1 MPKKLTLPLK
11 QKKLTNIPQEE
22 EVQGQ
27 LPQTLLQKPK
37 PKPQP
42 MSFLLPDEVGFEHQF
57 SPIENIKQSNMY
69 KQLFP
74 KEPITKRTSGGSG
87 VVEIYM
93 TQQDQK
99 QDQNNFVVVKRFQT
113 PGEYKKQK
121 QKFTR
126 CNKQSSKIYFPQFI
140 TEYQNQA
147 DLYEALPMR
156 NRFGKAKTLD
166 ELLKK
171 KSTLDPT
178 QLQTLANNL
187 IQAVTTINAD
197 GIFHGDI
204 KPENIIV
211 SPTLEVQF
219 IDVGSMGFQNK
230 DNLSQQYQW
239 RGTESPLYCPDWFV
253 TMRSRNKFSFSEMV
267 KLDQFAMA
275 KIVSNMFH
283 MFRSKQQTDIGKTIK
298 KWLKQG
304 EAMDKKENQKPQ
316 KKEKKE
322 QSTTQPLYQ
331 RVAHAA

>member
-22 EVQGQ
+22 EVKGQ
-27 LPQTLLQKPK
+27 LPQKLLQKPK
-37 PKPQP
+37 PKQKSQP
-42 MSFLLPDEVGFEHQF
+42 MSFLLPDDVGFEHQF
-57 SPIENIKQSNMY
+57 SSIENIKQSNMY
-69 KQLFP
+69 NQLFP

-93 TQQDQK
+93 TKQQDQK

-126 CNKQSSKIYFPQFI
+126 SNKQSSKIYFPQFI
-140 TEYQNQA
+140 TEYQTQA

-166 ELLKK
+166 KLLNE
-171 KSTLDPT
+171 STLDPT
-178 QLQTLANNL
+178 QLQTLADNL

-230 DNLSQQYQW
+230 VTPSQQYQW

-275 KIVSNMFH
+275 KIVSNMF
-283 MFRSKQQTDIGKTIK
+283 RSKQQTENGKTIK

-304 EAMDKKENQKPQ
+304 EAMDKIQ
-316 KKEKKE
+316 KKE
-322 QSTTQPLYQ
+322 QSTTQPVYQ
-331 RVAHAA
+331 IVAQAA

>member
-1 MPKKLTLPLK
+1 MPKKITLPLK

-22 EVQGQ
+22 EVQ

-93 TQQDQK
+93 TKQ

-113 PGEYKKQK
+113 QGEYKKQK

-140 TEYQNQA
+140 SKYQNQA

-156 NRFGKAKTLD
+156 NRFGKAETLD
-166 ELLKK
+166 KLLK

-178 QLQTLANNL
+178 QLQTLADNL

-230 DNLSQQYQW
+230 DNSSQQYQW

-275 KIVSNMFH
+275 KIVSKMFD
-283 MFRSKQQTDIGKTIK
+283 SKQQTDIGKTIK

-304 EAMDKKENQKPQ
+304 EAMDKNQ
-316 KKEKKE
+316 KKE
-322 QSTTQPLYQ
+322 QLYQ
-331 RVAHAA
+331 RVAQPA